1 MNKEDWLEKYNASQS
16 VLGLMSNAYY
26 FKFQG
31 VVLLPE
37 DEIRTKWI
45 ERLLAVKEDMNEY
58 VDNCI
63 KELQEVENE
72 RWGCRKVM

>member
-72 RWGCRKVM
+72 R

>member
-1 MNKEDWLEKYNASQS
+1 MSKEEWLEKYNASLS
-16 VLGLMSNAYY
+16 VLGLIHNAYY

-37 DEIRTKWI
+37 DEIKTKWI
-45 ERLLAVKEDMNEY
+45 ERLLAIKESMNQY

-63 KELQEVENE
+63 KELQEVENDE
-72 RWGCRKVM
+72 TNQLV